1 MPKKRD
7 SIDTSAYSELIRTND
22 SIPPEYYEQYDVKR
36 GLRDLNGKGVLAG
49 LTNVS
54 NIIARDPEGNPCD
67 GQLWYRGYRIEELIE
82 KYYKTA
88 FGYENLAYLL
98 LFGDLTDDEQS
109 ESFIRTLARVRD
121 LPTNFTRDVIM
132 KAPTKDVMN
141 SMTRAILTLASY
153 DRNASDI
160 HIENVVSQCMS
171 LIAVFPMI
179 AVYSYH
185 AYNHYEN
192 MESMYIHRPL
202 PELSTAQNI
211 LNLLRP
217 DSKFTDT
224 EAKALDVALMLH
236 MEHGGGNNSS
246 FTTRVVT
253 SSGADTYATIAAAM
267 CSLKGP
273 RHGGANLKVMEM
285 MEDIRNHIKDLDDDD
300 EIRAYLAKILS
311 GKTFDRQGLIY
322 GMGHAV
328 YSKSDPREVIFR
340 RYVEKLSEEKNRT
353 EDLKL
358 YRKVESLAPEVIAEK
373 RRIYKGVS
381 PNVDFYS
388 GFAYD
393 MMNIPRELFTP
404 IFAIARV
411 AGWSAHRIEELVSGT
426 KIVRPAYKSIMK
438 KH

>member
-1 MPKKRD
+1 MKKRD
-7 SIDTSAYSELIRTND
+7 GIDTSEYAKLIWEND
-22 SIPPEYYEQYDVKR
+22 SIPQEYYEEFDVKR
-36 GLRDLNGKGVLAG
+36 GLRDQNGKGVLAG
-49 LTNVS
+49 LTSVS
-54 NIIARDPEGNPCD
+54 NIVARDADGNPCD
-67 GQLWYRGYRIEELIE
+67 GQLWYRGYRIEDLIK
-82 KYYKTA
+82 KYMRSD

-98 LFGDLTDDEQS
+98 LFGDLAGPKES
-109 ESFIRTLARVRD
+109 EEFIATLEKVRE

-153 DRNASDI
+153 DRDATSTS
-160 HIENVVSQCMS
+160 IENVVCQCMQ
-171 LIAVFPMI
+171 LIAVFPML

-192 MESMYIHRPL
+192 MDSMYIHRPQ

-211 LNLLRP
+211 LAMLRP
-217 DSKFTDT
+217 DSNFTKV

-273 RHGGANLKVMEM
+273 RHGGANIKVMEM
-285 MEDIRNHIKDLDDDD
+285 MDNISLHVKDHKDDD
-300 EIRAYLAKILS
+300 EIRAYLTKILD
-311 GKTFDRQGLIY
+311 GRAFDKQGLIY

-328 YSKSDPREVIFR
+328 YSRSDPREVIFR
-340 RYVEKLSEEKNRT
+340 KYVEKLSVEKKRT
-353 EDLKL
+353 DDLAL
-358 YRKVESLAPEVIAEK
+358 YRKVESIAPEVIAKK
-373 RRIYKGVS
+373 RRIFKGVS

-393 MMNIPRELFTP
+393 MMDIPRELFTP

-438 KH
+438 SH

>member
-1 MPKKRD
+1 MKKRD
-7 SIDTSAYSELIRTND
+7 GIDTSGYTKLILEND
-22 SIPPEYYEQYDVKR
+22 SIPQKYYEEFDVKR
-36 GLRDLNGKGVLAG
+36 GLRDQNGKGVLAG
-49 LTNVS
+49 LTSVS
-54 NIIARDPEGNPCD
+54 NIVARDPQGNPCD
-67 GQLWYRGYRIEELIE
+67 GQLWYRGYRIEELIK
-82 KYYKTA
+82 KYMRSD

-98 LFGDLTDDEQS
+98 LFGDLASPE
-109 ESFIRTLARVRD
+109 ESKDFIATLEKVRE

-153 DRNASDI
+153 DRNAIDTSL
-160 HIENVVSQCMS
+160 ENVVSQCMQ
-171 LIAVFPMI
+171 LIAVFPML

-192 MESMYIHRPL
+192 MDSMYIHRPQ
-202 PELSTAQNI
+202 PELSTAENI
-211 LNLLRP
+211 LAMLRP
-217 DSKFTDT
+217 DSNFSKV

-273 RHGGANLKVMEM
+273 RHGGANIKVMEM
-285 MEDIRNHIKDLDDDD
+285 MDNIRQHISDIDDDD
-300 EIRAYLAKILS
+300 EIRAYLTKILA
-311 GKTFDRQGLIY
+311 GRAFDRQGLIY

-328 YSKSDPREVIFR
+328 YSKSDPREVIFKK
-340 RYVEKLSEEKNRT
+340 YVEKLSVEKGRS
-353 EDLKL
+353 EDMKL
-358 YRKVESLAPEVIAEK
+358 YRKVEMLAPEVIAGK
-373 RRIYKGVS
+373 RKIFKGIS

-393 MMNIPRELFTP
+393 MMDIPREMYTP

-438 KH
+438 QH

>member
-1 MPKKRD
+1 MKHD
-7 SIDTSAYSELIRTND
+7 C
-22 SIPPEYYEQYDVKR
+22 IPPEFYEEFDVKR

-49 LTNVS
+49 LTNIS
-54 NIIARDPEGNPCD
+54 NIIARDPDGNPCD
-67 GQLWYRGYRIEELIE
+67 GQLWYRGYRVEELIE
-82 KYYKTA
+82 KYLYNP

-98 LFGDLTDDEQS
+98 LFGDLPDEEQAKK
-109 ESFIRTLARVRD
+109 FISTLENVRE

-132 KAPTKDVMN
+132 KAPTRDVMN
-141 SMTRAILTLASY
+141 SMTRSILTLASY
-153 DRNASDI
+153 DRNAAEISL
-160 HIENVVSQCMS
+160 ENVVSQCMQ
-171 LIAVFPMI
+171 LIAVFPML

-192 MESMYIHRPL
+192 MDSMYIHRPL

-211 LNLLRP
+211 LNMLRP
-217 DSKFTDT
+217 DSHFTKT

-273 RHGGANLKVMEM
+273 RHGGANIKVMEM
-285 MEDIRNHIKDLDDDD
+285 MDNIRENIHDRNDDD
-300 EIRAYLAKILS
+300 EIRRYLTKILN
-311 GKTFDRQGLIY
+311 GKAFDRQGLIY

-328 YSKSDPREVIFR
+328 YSRSDPRDVIFR
-340 RYVEKLSEEKNRT
+340 KYVERLSEEKGRT
-353 EDLKL
+353 ADLAL
-358 YRKVESLAPEVIAEK
+358 YRKVESLAPEVISAK
-373 RRIYKGVS
+373 RKIYKGVS

>member
-1 MPKKRD
+1 MKKRD
-7 SIDTSAYSELIRTND
+7 GIDTSGYTKLILEND
-22 SIPPEYYEQYDVKR
+22 SIPQKYYEEFDVKR
-36 GLRDLNGKGVLAG
+36 GLRDQNGKGVLAG
-49 LTNVS
+49 LTSVS
-54 NIIARDPEGNPCD
+54 NIVARDPQGNPCD
-67 GQLWYRGYRIEELIE
+67 GQLWYRGYRIEELIK
-82 KYYKTA
+82 KYMRSD

-98 LFGDLTDDEQS
+98 LFGDLASPE
-109 ESFIRTLARVRD
+109 ESKDFIATLEKVRE

-153 DRNASDI
+153 DRNAIDTSL
-160 HIENVVSQCMS
+160 ENVVSQCMQ
-171 LIAVFPMI
+171 LIAVFPML

-192 MESMYIHRPL
+192 MDSMYIHRPQ
-202 PELSTAQNI
+202 PELSTAENI
-211 LNLLRP
+211 LAMLRP
-217 DSKFTDT
+217 DSSFSKV

-273 RHGGANLKVMEM
+273 RHGGANIKVMEM
-285 MEDIRNHIKDLDDDD
+285 MDNIRQHISDIDDDD
-300 EIRAYLAKILS
+300 EIRAYLTKILA
-311 GKTFDRQGLIY
+311 GRAFDRQGLIY

-328 YSKSDPREVIFR
+328 YSKSDPREVIFKK
-340 RYVEKLSEEKNRT
+340 YVEKLSVEKGRS
-353 EDLKL
+353 EDMKL
-358 YRKVESLAPEVIAEK
+358 YRKVEMLAPEVIAGK
-373 RRIYKGVS
+373 RKIFKGVS

-393 MMNIPRELFTP
+393 MMDIPREMYTP

-438 KH
+438 QH

>member
-1 MPKKRD
+1 MKKRD
-7 SIDTSAYSELIRTND
+7 GIDTSEYAKLIWEND
-22 SIPPEYYEQYDVKR
+22 SIPQEYYEEFDVKR
-36 GLRDLNGKGVLAG
+36 GLRDQNGKGVLAG
-49 LTNVS
+49 LTSVS
-54 NIIARDPEGNPCD
+54 NIVARDADGNPCD
-67 GQLWYRGYRIEELIE
+67 GQLWYRGYRIEDLIK
-82 KYYKTA
+82 KYMRSD

-98 LFGDLTDDEQS
+98 LFGDLAGPKES
-109 ESFIRTLARVRD
+109 EEFIATLEKVRE

-153 DRNASDI
+153 DRDATSTS
-160 HIENVVSQCMS
+160 IENVVSQCMQ
-171 LIAVFPMI
+171 LIAVFPML

-192 MESMYIHRPL
+192 MDSMYIHRPQ

-211 LNLLRP
+211 LAMLRP
-217 DSKFTDT
+217 DSNFTKV

-273 RHGGANLKVMEM
+273 RHGGANIKVMEM
-285 MEDIRNHIKDLDDDD
+285 MDNISLHVKDHKDDD
-300 EIRAYLAKILS
+300 EIRAYLTKILD
-311 GKTFDRQGLIY
+311 GRAFDKQGLIY

-328 YSKSDPREVIFR
+328 YSRSDPREVIFR
-340 RYVEKLSEEKNRT
+340 KYVEKLSVEKKRT
-353 EDLKL
+353 DDLEL
-358 YRKVESLAPEVIAEK
+358 YRKVESIAPEVIAKK
-373 RRIYKGVS
+373 RRIFKGVS

-393 MMNIPRELFTP
+393 MMDIPRELFTP

-438 KH
+438 SH

>member
-1 MPKKRD
+1 MKKRD
-7 SIDTSAYSELIRTND
+7 GIDTSRYSELIWQND
-22 SIPPEYYEQYDVKR
+22 VIPPEFYEQYDVKR

-54 NIIARDPEGNPCD
+54 NIIAKTPEGEPCE
-67 GQLWYRGYRIEELIE
+67 GQLWYRGYRIEELIK
-82 KYYKTA
+82 KYIKND

-98 LFGDLTDDEQS
+98 LFGDLATEE
-109 ESFIRTLARVRD
+109 ESKRFIDTLEKVRE

-132 KAPTKDVMN
+132 KAPTRDVMN
-141 SMTRAILTLASY
+141 SMTRSILTLASY
-153 DRNASDI
+153 DRNATSTA
-160 HIENVVSQCMS
+160 IENVVSQCMQ
-171 LIAVFPMI
+171 LIAVFPML

-192 MESMYIHRPL
+192 MDSMYIHRPL
-202 PELSTAQNI
+202 AELSTAENI
-211 LNLLRP
+211 LNMLRP
-217 DSKFTDT
+217 DSKFTKT
-224 EAKALDVALMLH
+224 EAKALDVALCLH

-273 RHGGANLKVMEM
+273 RHGGANIKVMEM
-285 MEDIRNHIKDLDDDD
+285 MDDIRDHISDPKDDD
-300 EIRAYLAKILS
+300 EIRAYLTRILN
-311 GKTFDRQGLIY
+311 GKAFDRQGLIY

-328 YSKSDPREVIFR
+328 YSMSDPREVIFKKYVTQLSKEKGR
-340 RYVEKLSEEKNRT
+340 MEDLSLYEKVEKI
-353 EDLKL
+353 
-358 YRKVESLAPEVIAEK
+358 APKVIAQK
-373 RRIYKGVS
+373 RKIYKGVS

-388 GFAYD
+388 GFAYE

-404 IFAIARV
+404 IFAVARV

>member
-1 MPKKRD
+1 MKKRD
-7 SIDTSAYSELIRTND
+7 SLDTSAYADLIRIND
-22 SIPPEYYEQYDVKR
+22 SIPPEFYEEYDVKR

-49 LTNVS
+49 LTNIS

-67 GQLWYRGYRIEELIE
+67 GQLWYRGYRVEELIE
-82 KYYKTA
+82 KYMYNP

-98 LFGDLTDDEQS
+98 LFGDLPGEEEAQK
-109 ESFIRTLARVRD
+109 FISTLEDVRE

-132 KAPTKDVMN
+132 KAPTRDVMN
-141 SMTRAILTLASY
+141 SMTRSILTLASY
-153 DRNASDI
+153 DRNAAEISV
-160 HIENVVSQCMS
+160 ENVVSQCMQ
-171 LIAVFPMI
+171 LIAVFPML

-192 MESMYIHRPL
+192 MDSMYIHRPR

-211 LNLLRP
+211 LNMLRP
-217 DSKFTDT
+217 DSRFTKT
-224 EAKALDVALMLH
+224 EAKSLDVALMLH

-253 SSGADTYATIAAAM
+253 SSGSDTYATIAAAM

-273 RHGGANLKVMEM
+273 RHGGANIKVMEM
-285 MEDIRNHIKDLDDDD
+285 MDNIRDNIHDRNDDD
-300 EIRAYLAKILS
+300 EIRAYLTKILN
-311 GKTFDRQGLIY
+311 GKAFDRQGLIY

-328 YSKSDPREVIFR
+328 YSRSDPREVIFR
-340 RYVEKLSEEKNRT
+340 KYVERLSEEKGRT
-353 EDLKL
+353 ADLAL
-358 YRKVESLAPEVIAEK
+358 YRKVEALAPEVIAKK
-373 RRIYKGVS
+373 RKIYKGVS

-404 IFAIARV
+404 IFAVARV